1 MQVLKKGF
9 TLILGLAMILTSTAF
24 VFAEEGPLTG
34 AVVSGAEAGK
44 VTLKVD
50 VGEHGKVNGKTGT
63 WEQQVTMKTST
74 QSGEIVQLHVVADEG
89 YVLEQ
94 IYVNGEI
101 DNDSDSD
108 LGKSDVTISLPE
120 LYDNMALKFTFKA
133 KNSSTEP
140 GTTDSGTSA
149 PSTPSTPGTSDSGTP
164 GTEPSTG
171 GEFTFSWTVNDA
183 SLGSLIQS
191 LDASLLGAA
200 SGSAKYTAAD
210 VEELRTIN
218 ILAGENAVIDKVTIN
233 GTEDPKFAG
242 KTAETYVLTTGNVDM
257 KVFFKSTGG
266 GSSTPGETFKIDTK
280 AGPGGTIS
288 DPISYVG
295 GTEQVI
301 TWTSDFGYVIESVK
315 IDGADVTENVGI
327 GEVQGS
333 TSFTTGN
340 HSVEVTFKVGTDTKT
355 EEGDAG
361 KLEFIS
367 NSTYKPGEDVEVT
380 IIFTPA
386 SQEFDTDF
394 VLESSDWEI
403 VSVEK
408 GTLNGKTV
416 NGTIPKGTAQDTNK
430 VVLRTTNTKSRLTV
444 TFTQNGKTTSGY
456 VEAVGYDGG
465 EEAGEVDLTDGIL
478 GFTVDGEFYAY
489 TNPEGQNDEYF
500 QSMTMISARP
510 DSVIKVAIQKD
521 DEVYEAGD
529 MEVSGI
535 DGKQDSFTGQE
546 LYDSGMKITTEG
558 LEIYRCFT
566 VGATFDSKYTV
577 PTELQPSAMSALI
590 TLDDEDIDEG
600 GADEDGDLDDGVVD
614 EDDSKGA
621 AAVKTG
627 DETNMPLYASAMFM
641 SMLLLGTLLFRR
653 RVMNN

>member
-24 VFAEEGPLTG
+24 VFADNTTTTLT
-34 AVVSGAEAGK
+34 
-44 VTLKVD
+44 VD

-63 WEQQVTMKTST
+63 WTDSLGAEAY
-74 QSGEIVQLHVVADEG
+74 QLTIVADEG
-89 YVLEQ
+89 YVLDTLYTVDTDGHETEEATAE
-94 IYVNGEI
+94 NFK
-101 DNDSDSD
+101 
-108 LGKSDVTISLPE
+108 GKSEFTDSIPANYGQDLHLKYVFRARTSSDPE
-120 LYDNMALKFTFKA
+120 PTTTPGTD
-133 KNSSTEP
+133 P
-140 GTTDSGTSA
+140 GTTPGTD
-149 PSTPSTPGTSDSGTP
+149 PGTTPGTTPGTNPGTTP

-210 VEELRTIN
+210 AEELRTIN

-242 KTAETYVLTTGNVDM
+242 KPAETYVLTTGNVDM

-280 AGPGGTIS
+280 ASPGGTIS